1 MTLVNFNNRTR
12 NTAPY
17 FNNVFDSLFS
27 DDVTKNKMVDK
38 SPNVNIYENENA
50 YVIELAAP
58 GLKKEDFQI
67 NLKKDTLSVWAEVK
81 KDETQIAKDFTRK
94 EFDYSSFARSFNLP
108 ETADADKISAEYKDG
123 ILNITIGKKDD
134 TKSQHKEIV
143 VS

>member
-27 DDVTKNKMVDK
+27 DAITKNKSVDK
-38 SPNVNIYENENA
+38 SPNVNIHENETA

-81 KDETQIAKDFTRK
+81 KDETQVAKDFTRK

-108 ETADADKISAEYKDG
+108 DSADGDKITAEYKDG
-123 ILNITIGKKDD
+123 ILSINIAKKDD
-134 TKSQHKEIV
+134 AKLQHKEII

>member
-27 DDVTKNKMVDK
+27 DAVTKNKMVDK

-81 KDETQIAKDFTRK
+81 KDETQVAKDFTRK

-108 ETADADKISAEYKDG
+108 DTADGDNITAEYKDG
-123 ILNITIGKKDD
+123 ILNINISKKDD
-134 TKSQHKEIV
+134 AKLQHKEIV

>member
-27 DDVTKNKMVDK
+27 DAVTKNKMVDK
-38 SPNVNIYENENA
+38 SPNVNIFEYENA

-67 NLKKDTLSVWAEVK
+67 NLKKETLSVWAEVK
-81 KDETQIAKDFTRK
+81 KDEAQTAKDFTRK

-108 ETADADKISAEYKDG
+108 DTADGDKITAEYKDG
-123 ILNITIGKKDD
+123 ILSINIGKKED
-134 TKSQHKEIV
+134 TKLQHKEIV

>member
-27 DDVTKNKMVDK
+27 EAVSKNKMVDK
-38 SPNVNIYENENA
+38 SPNVNIHENETA

-67 NLKKDTLSVWAEVK
+67 NLKKDMLSVWAEVK
-81 KDETQIAKDFTRK
+81 KDETQIAKDYTRK
-94 EFDYSSFARSFNLP
+94 EFDFSSFARSFNLP
-108 ETADADKISAEYKDG
+108 ETADGEKITAEYKDG
-123 ILNITIGKKDD
+123 ILVINIGKKDD
-134 TKSQHKEIV
+134 TKLQHKEIV

>member
-27 DDVTKNKMVDK
+27 DAITKNKLVDK
-38 SPNVNIYENENA
+38 SPNVNIHEKENA

-81 KDETQIAKDFTRK
+81 KDETQVTKDFTRK

-108 ETADADKISAEYKDG
+108 DTADGDNITAEYKDG
-123 ILNITIGKKDD
+123 ILSINISKKDD
-134 TKSQHKEIV
+134 AKLQHKEIV

>member
-17 FNNVFDSLFS
+17 FNNVFDSLFTEA
-27 DDVTKNKMVDK
+27 VTKNKMVDK
-38 SPNVNIYENENA
+38 SPHVNISEDEKSF
-50 YVIELAAP
+50 VIQLAAP

-67 NLKKDTLSVWAEVK
+67 NLKKDTLSVWAELK
-81 KDETQIAKDFTRK
+81 KEQTETIISFTRK

-108 ETADADKISAEYKDG
+108 ESADGENISAEYKDG
-123 ILNITIGKKDD
+123 ILNIIVNKKDD
-134 TKSQHKEIV
+134 AKLQHKEIV

>member
-27 DDVTKNKMVDK
+27 DAITKNKIVDK
-38 SPNVNIYENENA
+38 SPNVNIHENETA
-50 YVIELAAP
+50 YIIELAAP

-81 KDETQIAKDFTRK
+81 KDETQVAKDFTRK

-108 ETADADKISAEYKDG
+108 DSADGDNITAEYKDG
-123 ILNITIGKKDD
+123 ILSINISKKDD
-134 TKSQHKEIV
+134 AKLQHKEIV

>member
-27 DDVTKNKMVDK
+27 EAVSKNKMVDK
-38 SPNVNIYENENA
+38 SPNVNIHENETA

-58 GLKKEDFQI
+58 GLKKENFQI

-81 KDETQIAKDFTRK
+81 KDETQVAKDYTRK
-94 EFDYSSFARSFNLP
+94 EFDFSSFARSFNLP
-108 ETADADKISAEYKDG
+108 ETADGEKITAEYKDG
-123 ILNITIGKKDD
+123 ILVINIGKKDD
-134 TKSQHKEIV
+134 TKLQHKEIV